1 MEKNKKNTTR
11 FTQMFWGF
19 FAFFVLPL
27 TAITIGA
34 KPVQADL
41 LVSPLRVSFEG
52 RDRQAVV
59 TLINNSNSTNT
70 YRVEWKMFRMGDDG
84 KYKDIPEDDTSDF
97 AMRARKMAELVR
109 FSPRQ
114 VTIDPGGR
122 QRVRLSLRRS
132 EELQEGEYRAHLSF
146 SKLPEAKEES
156 ADVEGIQFKLYV
168 NLSFTIP
175 VLYSHGDK
183 NVEVEIESASFQPP
197 SEENGQ
203 RHSLS
208 VQLHRTGTHTSYGRL
223 QAYWTPEGS
232 SKEQKIGLINNVAI
246 YSERDNRAML
256 MPLTTNAAIRGGRV
270 RVVYEGDAEF
280 KGRVWDEKTFP
291 VVN

>member
-1 MEKNKKNTTR
+1 MINNKKNTTR
-11 FTQMFWGF
+11 FANIFWGF
-19 FAFFVLPL
+19 LAFVIIPL

-34 KPVQADL
+34 KPAQADL

-59 TLINNSNSTNT
+59 TLINNSNITNT
-70 YRVEWKMFRMGDDG
+70 YRIEWRMFRMGADG
-84 KYKDIPEDDTSDF
+84 KYQDVPEGDTSDF

-114 VTIDPGGR
+114 VTIEPGGR

-132 EELQEGEYRAHLSF
+132 EELETGEYRAHLSF
-146 SKLPEAKEES
+146 SKLPEAKEEK
-156 ADVEGIQFKLYV
+156 AEGEGIQFKLYV

-183 NVEVEIESASFQPP
+183 DVDVEIESATFKPP
-197 SEENGQ
+197 SEETGQ
-203 RHSLS
+203 KYALNIK
-208 VQLHRTGTHTSYGRL
+208 LNRTGTHTSYGRL

-232 SKEQKIGLINNVAI
+232 TKEQKVGLINNVAI
-246 YSERDNRAML
+246 YSERPDRVMQ
-256 MPLTTNAAIRGGRV
+256 MPLTTDAAIRGGRI
-270 RVVYEGDAEF
+270 RVIYEGDAEF